1 MAETTEQRRQRLAR
15 EQRQRQ
21 NSGSS
26 GYTSQDTGS
35 SFVDTTSAFT
45 SDSAPACD
53 PAPSGGGG
61 SDC

>member
-15 EQRQRQ
+15 EQRQ

-53 PAPSGGGG
+53 PAPAPGGGG